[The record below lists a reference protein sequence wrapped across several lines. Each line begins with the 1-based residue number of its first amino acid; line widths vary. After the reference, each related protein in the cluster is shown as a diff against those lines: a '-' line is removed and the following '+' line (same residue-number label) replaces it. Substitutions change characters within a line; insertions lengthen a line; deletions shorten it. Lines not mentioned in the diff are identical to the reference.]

1 MEPNR
6 VHPIGPRSR
15 PSPFVERKCE
25 LSFRRFEQSTN
36 DPRTMGFSQY
46 TMGGRLL
53 FTISINRLSC
63 NGLSGSRV

>member
-6 VHPIGPRSR
+6 VHPIGPQSC

-25 LSFRRFEQSTN
+25 LPFHRFEQSTG
-36 DPRTMGFSQY
+36 DPRTMGLAQY
-46 TMGGRLL
+46 TMGGRLP
-53 FTISINRLSC
+53 FTINSSRFIC